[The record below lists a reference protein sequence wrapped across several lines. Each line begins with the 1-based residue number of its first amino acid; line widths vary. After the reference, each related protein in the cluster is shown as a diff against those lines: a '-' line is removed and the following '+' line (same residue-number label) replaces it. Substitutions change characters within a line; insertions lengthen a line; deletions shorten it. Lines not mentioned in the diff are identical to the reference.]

1 MDPLH
6 IYSGIF
12 LREPGQTLLA
22 ASMSQIEQTLGAA
35 WKLAQGKQH
44 SDEVFAKCLAVV
56 EGCNDAFFEEEAK
69 MVFLADAQ
77 ASSCLRTCFVDYG
90 KQMVRESQ
98 PSQVQLRITIPSES
112 TFVKLLLLA
121 AARKPF
127 IASGAFFRSESPLE
141 KKDAVMDCVR
151 SAFGTLR
158 DEYILEEPL
167 QKDVPEPLP
176 FEPDEP
182 VAPDD
187 SVSNVGSSK
196 AAKSKSSSSSSSSD
210 DSSSHVTH
218 KSVTMASHRKH

>member
-1 MDPLH
+1 
-6 IYSGIF
+6 
-12 LREPGQTLLA
+12 
-22 ASMSQIEQTLGAA
+22 
-35 WKLAQGKQH
+35 
-44 SDEVFAKCLAVV
+44 
-56 EGCNDAFFEEEAK
+56 
-69 MVFLADAQ
+69 
-77 ASSCLRTCFVDYG
+77 
-90 KQMVRESQ
+90 
-98 PSQVQLRITIPSES
+98 
-112 TFVKLLLLA
+112 
-121 AARKPF
+121 
-127 IASGAFFRSESPLE
+127 
-141 KKDAVMDCVR
+141 MDCVR

-196 AAKSKSSSSSSSSD
+196 TAKSKSSSSSD